1 MLLYKSANMMETLAK
16 IKRPAQHIRSERVLA
31 ARNGNAADARHRN
44 DIVMRHI
51 PVSSHE
57 LQMSGCDAADSCPPM
72 ASQRAGGGPFE
83 GPPMSEI
90 GY

>member
-1 MLLYKSANMMETLAK
+1 METSAK
-16 IKRPAQHIRSERVLA
+16 NERPAEHIRSEGVLA

-57 LQMSGCDAADSCPPM
+57 LQMSGCDAADNSPPTT
-72 ASQRAGGGPFE
+72 SQRADDGTLE
-83 GPPMSEI
+83 GPPMTDY
-90 GY
+90 G